1 MPALRAL
8 GLRPVNVKGG
18 YLATYKAMCKA
29 ICEAMH
35 KTIYAAIILIAACAY
50 PISAAA
56 CFDDEKW
63 AELQTNPAPGLLYV
77 WSPRMV
83 LSAHNAATAQT
94 AAAARGLTFWA
105 VHDGRVPEAEINQA
119 LAQLAAHPD
128 VATRASAQA
137 LRHSQPLCSPAL
149 AVREAL
155 RHFPTAWVTPSA
167 AASIAPDV
175 SSSVAS
181 LLPTATA
188 TATAIVG
195 AMPAFAWAI
204 SLAQRLPH
212 GSAPAPASVFA
223 NAPAAAAPQP
233 VESGQTAPLPS
244 QSNTPPNR
252 TAERPAKADTPPSQ
266 ASAKPQIAPSP

>member
-149 AVREAL
+149 AEREAL

-204 SLAQRLPH
+204 SLDQRLPH
-212 GSAPAPASVFA
+212 GSAPASVFA
-223 NAPAAAAPQP
+223 NAPAAPAPQP

-266 ASAKPQIAPSP
+266 ASAKPLTASSP